1 MITCIFENNNKTS
14 LRHIT
19 VNAIVLKGNCVLL
32 GKRGTVNGKKISEF
46 GKWGLLGGFMGRD
59 ETLIEC
65 AKREVMEESGWEIT
79 EIKLLKINDN
89 PNRPKE
95 DRQNVDF
102 IYTAKAVR
110 QVKKGDEEV
119 SRLQWFSLDK
129 LPQNDQIA
137 FDRADALE
145 MVKRNYEAVK

>member
-19 VNAIVLKGNCVLL
+19 VNAIVMKDDCVLL
-32 GKRGTVNGKKISEF
+32 GKRGTVNGKKISEY
-46 GKWGLLGGFMGRD
+46 GKWGLLGGFMGRG

-65 AKREVMEESGWEIT
+65 LKREVMEESGWQIT
-79 EIKLLKINDN
+79 DIKLLKINDN
-89 PNRPKE
+89 PNRPRE

-102 IYTAKAVR
+102 IYTAKAVH

-119 SRLQWFSLDK
+119 LQLQWFPLDK
-129 LPQNDQIA
+129 LPPKEQIA
-137 FDRADALE
+137 FDHADALQI
-145 MVKRNYEAVK
+145 VRTK

>member
-1 MITCIFENNNKTS
+1 MITCIFENKNNTS

-19 VNAIVLKGNCVLL
+19 VNTIVLKDNCVLL
-32 GKRGTVNGKKISEF
+32 GKRGTLKGKKISEY

-59 ETLIEC
+59 ETLIGA

-79 EIKLLKINDN
+79 DVKLLKINDN

-102 IYTAKAVR
+102 IFIAKAVK
-110 QVKKGDEEV
+110 QIQKGDEEV
-119 SRLQWFSLDK
+119 SRLQWFPLDK
-129 LPQNDQIA
+129 LPSKEQIA
-137 FDRADALE
+137 FDHADALE
-145 MVKRNYEAVK
+145 VAKETIK

>member
-1 MITCIFENNNKTS
+1 
-14 LRHIT
+14 
-19 VNAIVLKGNCVLL
+19 
-32 GKRGTVNGKKISEF
+32 
-46 GKWGLLGGFMGRD
+46 
-59 ETLIEC
+59 
-65 AKREVMEESGWEIT
+65 
-79 EIKLLKINDN
+79 LLKINDN

-137 FDRADALE
+137 FDHADALE

>member
-1 MITCIFENNNKTS
+1 MITCIFENKNNTS

-19 VNAIVLKGNCVLL
+19 VNTIVLKDNCVLL
-32 GKRGTVNGKKISEF
+32 GKRGTLKGKKISEY

-59 ETLIEC
+59 ETLIGA

-79 EIKLLKINDN
+79 DVKLLKINDN

-102 IYTAKAVR
+102 IFIAKAVK
-110 QVKKGDEEV
+110 QIQKGDEEV
-119 SRLQWFSLDK
+119 SRLQWFPLDK
-129 LPQNDQIA
+129 LPSKEQIA
-137 FDRADALE
+137 FDHADALE
-145 MVKRNYEAVK
+145 VVKSNYKVEK